1 MKKLLIMT
9 VLAALALTASFVS
22 ADPRDAIRN
31 PPSDLRGMWRCQQE
45 DQAKLDKTFKA
56 FEDECAQILQ
66 PVVDRRR

>member
-56 FEDECAQILQ
+56 FEDECTKLLETR
-66 PVVDRRR
+66 VERRR